1 MKITTKE
8 VRDTVK
14 VLGNIIKEYKL
25 ENPNKA
31 RDWRTYEQR
40 VAKRLKI
47 AFNELKPLVDDAV
60 NSIKIVRGDSR
71 GSKSLTTLNQKVLIL
86 LLKNLL
92 GKSNRNMSFMNILFQ
107 WLTDISVSYKTI
119 ERLYSDE
126 QVILVLHNMHILI
139 LKKKGIEEA
148 DCSGDG
154 TGYTLTIKQHYSSY
168 AQKLK
173 DKAKENNKQKS
184 DEKKERKHKE
194 SKKLQFIY
202 SFSLM
207 DIKTRMYIAYGTS
220 FKSEQDAFFNA
231 IAMAKDTGLKVKT
244 LRLDKYFSAQEYVE
258 LCQKNFGKVTLY
270 LIPKKN
276 ATIKGSWEWKRM
288 MDSFAHCTKDYLKE
302 YYQRNQSESGISE
315 DKKRTG
321 WKLGQKRPDRIDTA
335 DKLRGVWH
343 NLYWLG

>member
-8 VRDTVK
+8 VRETVGI
-14 VLGNIIKEYKL
+14 LDDIIKEYKL
-25 ENPNKA
+25 ENPNKS

-40 VAKRLKI
+40 VSKRLQK
-47 AFNELKPLVDDAV
+47 AFCELKPLVDDAI
-60 NSIKIVRGDSR
+60 NSIKIVRGDPR
-71 GSKSLTTLNQKVLIL
+71 GSKPSMTLNQKVLTL
-86 LLKNLL
+86 LIKHLL

-107 WLTDISVSYKTI
+107 WLTEISVSYKTI

-126 QVILVLHNMHILI
+126 QVILALHNLHILI

-173 DKAKENNKQKS
+173 DKAKENSKQES
-184 DEKKERKHKE
+184 DEKKEHKHKE

-207 DIKTRMYIAYGTS
+207 DIRTRMYIAYGTS
-220 FKSEQDAFFNA
+220 FKSEQKAFLNA
-231 IAMAKDTGLKVKT
+231 TAMAKDVGVAIKS
-244 LRLDKYFSAQEYVE
+244 LRLDKYFSAQEYVKI
-258 LCQKNFGKVTLY
+258 CQKNFGKLKIY

-276 ATIKGSWEWKRM
+276 ATIKGPWEWKRM
-288 MDSFAHCTKDYLKE
+288 MDRFAHSTKDYLKE